1 MRQRPVSGD
10 RSGAVCLITCLRT
23 LSYVCRNQVWYP
35 GVPGRTV
42 LAFHP
47 SGICSHLC
55 IGVFPAVKGSDVLV
69 SGRMPSS
76 PLLSLSIL
84 GWRKRQAASVWR
96 GSSPYDRDPP
106 PPRPA
111 GDGFVPFLLGRSQS
125 VSHPSHSILS
135 PPPSPASSVCPAAVA
150 LLRTS
155 HSFLFW
161 APLGWNIHLPPCGT
175 LSLIGNKA
183 QPCTQLSTT
192 SSSNHLFSDA
202 SGTHRQSCVQALNY
216 GLSGH

>member
-55 IGVFPAVKGSDVLV
+55 IGVSPAVKGSDVLV

-106 PPRPA
+106 HPRGLRVMGLFPSYLA
-111 GDGFVPFLLGRSQS
+111 GPKVFPIPRTPSCPLL
-125 VSHPSHSILS
+125 P
-135 PPPSPASSVCPAAVA
+135 A
-150 LLRTS
+150 LLLLS
-155 HSFLFW
+155 
-161 APLGWNIHLPPCGT
+161 AQLP
-175 LSLIGNKA
+175 
-183 QPCTQLSTT
+183 
-192 SSSNHLFSDA
+192 
-202 SGTHRQSCVQALNY
+202 
-216 GLSGH
+216 